1 MCVCGVAGVYTR
13 TNLNLPRVMV
23 KRKNFKDFQRDSP
36 LTETGRSQARLT
48 GEPVYVC
55 LEKGEVGG
63 GGGEM
68 GMGLLKR

>member
-1 MCVCGVAGVYTR
+1 
-13 TNLNLPRVMV
+13 MV

-55 LEKGEVGG
+55 LEKREGG
-63 GGGEM
+63 GGGGVADGDGVIEEIER
-68 GMGLLKR
+68 GMGEKLIDKLQFLY